1 MSRSHAVAPEE
12 QFFPSA
18 VSPGPAQKRLA
29 LFVVLGLL
37 VVFVLIT
44 GGLISGIKTR
54 RIDAFLPAYLASMF
68 VCDSMTAILLFVQ
81 FSILRLR
88 STLVIAA
95 AYFFTALILIPYALA
110 FPGVFAPA
118 GVIGGLQTAAWLYVL
133 WHCGFPLFV
142 IAYATAKERAPTE
155 RFSRRTTLVAIARSI
170 ALTVAYRRHRHSCEY
185 SR

>member
-95 AYFFTALILIPYALA
+95 GYFFTALILIPYALA
-110 FPGVFAPA
+110 RSALGIPA
-118 GVIGGLQTAAWLYVL
+118 
-133 WHCGFPLFV
+133 
-142 IAYATAKERAPTE
+142 
-155 RFSRRTTLVAIARSI
+155 
-170 ALTVAYRRHRHSCEY
+170 
-185 SR
+185 

>member
-29 LFVVLGLL
+29 LVVVLGLL
-37 VVFVLIT
+37 VVFVLISA
-44 GGLISGIKTR
+44 GLLSGIKTK

-88 STLVIAA
+88 STLVIAS
-95 AYFFTALILIPYALA
+95 AYLFTALILAPYILA
-110 FPGVFAPA
+110 FPGVFAPM
-118 GVIGGLQTAAWLYVL
+118 GVLGGPQTAAWLYVL
-133 WHCGFPLFV
+133 WHCGFPLLV
-142 IAYATAKERAPTE
+142 IAYAISKDRPPSR
-155 RFSRRTTLVAIARSI
+155 RFSSG
-170 ALTVAYRRHRHSCEY
+170 
-185 SR
+185 

>member
-1 MSRSHAVAPEE
+1 MYAVVPEE
-12 QFFPSA
+12 HFFPSA

-29 LFVVLGLL
+29 LGVALGLL
-37 VVFVLIT
+37 AVFVLISA
-44 GGLISGIKTR
+44 GLLSGIKTQ
-54 RIDAFLPAYLASMF
+54 RIEAFLPAYIGASMF

-88 STLVIAA
+88 ATLVIAS
-95 AYFFTALILIPYALA
+95 AYLFTALIMAPYALA

-142 IAYATAKERAPTE
+142 IAYARPKIEPPRSALQPHD
-155 RFSRRTTLVAIARSI
+155 ARCHRSEI
-170 ALTVAYRRHRHSCEY
+170 VLTVVPA
-185 SR
+185 